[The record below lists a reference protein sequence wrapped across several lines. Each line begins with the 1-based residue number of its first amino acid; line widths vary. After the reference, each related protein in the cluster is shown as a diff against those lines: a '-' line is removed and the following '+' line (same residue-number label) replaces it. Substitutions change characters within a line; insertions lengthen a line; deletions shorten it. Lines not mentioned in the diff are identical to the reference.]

1 MSRRRS
7 RRSPLP
13 LIAGL
18 VLLGVLATAI
28 GLGQFL
34 GFPDFPNFPGFSWSA
49 NHVDDRGLKPS
60 APTRISIPALG
71 VRADVVEVGRADD
84 GSIATPVED
93 PAGTAGWYGL
103 GPSPG
108 EDGTA
113 VIVGHVD
120 TASKPAVFGKLAQL
134 PAGKLVEVKR
144 KDRRVATF
152 TVESVERFPKTSFP
166 ADRVFAD
173 TESPRLVLVTCGGDW
188 LGGDVGYADN
198 VIVFAHLT

>member
-1 MSRRRS
+1 VRRRGS
-7 RRSPLP
+7 HRSPLP
-13 LIAGL
+13 LVAGL
-18 VLLGVLATAI
+18 VLLGVFATAI

-34 GFPDFPNFPGFSWSA
+34 GFPGFSWSA
-49 NHVDDRGLKPS
+49 HHEDDSGLKAS

-93 PAGTAGWYGL
+93 PASTAGWYGL

-120 TASKPAVFGKLAQL
+120 TASKPAVFSKLGQL
-134 PAGKLVEVKR
+134 SAGKLVEVNR

-152 TVESVERFPKTSFP
+152 TVESVERFGKTSFP

-173 TESPRLVLVTCGGDW
+173 AASPRLVLVTCGGEW
-188 LGGDVGYADN
+188 VGGDVGYADN
-198 VIVFAHLT
+198 VVVFAHLA

>member
-18 VLLGVLATAI
+18 VVLGVFATAI
-28 GLGQFL
+28 GLGQFV
-34 GFPDFPNFPGFSWSA
+34 GFPTFSWSA
-49 NHVDDRGLKPS
+49 SHLDDRGLKPS

-93 PAGTAGWYGL
+93 PARTAGWYGL

-108 EDGTA
+108 ENGTA

-120 TASKPAVFGKLAQL
+120 TASKPAVFGKLAEL
-134 PAGKLVEVKR
+134 SPGKLVEVKR

-173 TESPRLVLVTCGGDW
+173 TDSPRLALVTCGGDW

>member
-1 MSRRRS
+1 VRRVRF
-7 RRSPLP
+7 P
-13 LIAGL
+13 IVAGL
-18 VLLGVLATAI
+18 ILLGAFATSV
-28 GLGQFL
+28 GLGQYL
-34 GFPDFPNFPGFSWSA
+34 GFPTFDWSS
-49 NHVDDRGLKPS
+49 NSDGVGLKPS

-71 VRADVVEVGRADD
+71 VRADVVQVGKAND

-93 PAGTAGWYGL
+93 PVGTAGWYGL

-120 TASKPAVFGKLAQL
+120 TASRPAVFAKLGELKVGKLI
-134 PAGKLVEVKR
+134 EVNR

-166 ADRVFAD
+166 ADRVF
-173 TESPRLVLVTCGGDW
+173 TGSGGPRLVLVTCGGQW
-188 LGGDVGYADN
+188 VGGDMGYADN
-198 VIVFAHLT
+198 IVVFAVAA

>member
-1 MSRRRS
+1 VRRRRS
-7 RRSPLP
+7 RRGPLP

-18 VLLGVLATAI
+18 LLLGVVATAV
-28 GLGQFL
+28 GVGQFL
-34 GFPDFPNFPGFSWSA
+34 GFPDFPGFSWS
-49 NHVDDRGLKPS
+49 VDDRGLKPS

-71 VRADVVEVGRADD
+71 VRAGVVQVGRADD

-120 TASKPAVFGKLAQL
+120 TDSKPAVFGKLAQL
-134 PAGKLVEVKR
+134 ETGKLVEVKR

-152 TVESVERFPKTSFP
+152 TVESVERFPKMSFP
-166 ADRVFAD
+166 ADRVFAATD
-173 TESPRLVLVTCGGDW
+173 SPRLVLVTCGGAW
-188 LGGDVGYADN
+188 VGGDVGYADN

>member
-1 MSRRRS
+1 VRRRRS
-7 RRSPLP
+7 HRSPLP
-13 LIAGL
+13 LIVGL
-18 VLLGVLATAI
+18 LFLGVFATAI
-28 GLGQFL
+28 GVGQFV
-34 GFPDFPNFPGFSWSA
+34 GFPDLSWSA
-49 NHVDDRGLKPS
+49 HHGDDGLKPS

-71 VRADVVEVGRADD
+71 VRAEVVQVGQADD

-120 TASKPAVFGKLAQL
+120 TASKPAVFGKLGEL
-134 PAGKLVEVKR
+134 SAGKLVEVKR

-152 TVESVERFPKTSFP
+152 TVDSVERFPKTSFP
-166 ADRVFAD
+166 ADRVFAGAGG
-173 TESPRLVLVTCGGDW
+173 PRLVLVTCGGEW
-188 LGGDVGYADN
+188 VGGHLGYADN
-198 VIVFAHLT
+198 VIVFAHLA